1 MDEIEYIY
9 ALECA
14 ITPDRVNTVGYYFEK
29 PHATKVAARLMK
41 ELGVDITIIRIRM
54 NTLSIDE
61 EIITHSQLAV

>member
-29 PHATKVAARLMK
+29 PHATKVATRLVN
-41 ELGVDITIIRIRM
+41 ELGVDIKIIRIRM

-61 EIITHSQLAV
+61 EIITVSQTLS